1 MNKKVLTL
9 TSCNSDLFAKKPLIN
24 KLYFS
29 TDFLLEKMLVLPFSV
44 MAFGVGAFGRRLG
57 FDEAMRVEAS

>member
-29 TDFLLEKMLVLPFSV
+29 TDFLLEKMFVLHLKPSPL
-44 MAFGVGAFGRRLG
+44 A
-57 FDEAMRVEAS
+57 